1 MFRIINNTSA
11 SQTQVFILKY
21 VLINTAYLR
30 AVSNKISVTLGL
42 PVLCINIE
50 HYKESTV
57 NKDRNATDKTPIS
70 HMVQQKEME
79 K

>member
-1 MFRIINNTSA
+1 M
-11 SQTQVFILKY
+11 FILKY
-21 VLINTAYLR
+21 ALTNTAYLEV
-30 AVSNKISVTLGL
+30 VSNGISVILGL
-42 PVLCINIE
+42 PVFCINIE
-50 HYKESTV
+50 HYTESTV